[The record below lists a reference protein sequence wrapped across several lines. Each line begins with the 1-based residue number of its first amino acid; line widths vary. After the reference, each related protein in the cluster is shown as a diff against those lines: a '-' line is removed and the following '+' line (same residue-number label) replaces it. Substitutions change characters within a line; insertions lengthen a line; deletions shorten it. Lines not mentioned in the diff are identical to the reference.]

1 MNVRAEV
8 LRLLDEVL
16 SLGGRAATFGDD
28 TPLMG
33 AIPELDSMAVV
44 GLITSLEEQLGISVD
59 DDDIDGDTFS
69 TVGALVHYVQS
80 KLAT

>member
-16 SLGGRAATFGDD
+16 SLGGRAAAFSDD
-28 TPLMG
+28 TALLG

-44 GLITSLEEQLGISVD
+44 GLITSFEEQLGITVD
-59 DDDIDGDTFS
+59 DDDIDGDTFA
-69 TVGALVHYVQS
+69 TVGALVRFVQS
-80 KLAT
+80 KLGV